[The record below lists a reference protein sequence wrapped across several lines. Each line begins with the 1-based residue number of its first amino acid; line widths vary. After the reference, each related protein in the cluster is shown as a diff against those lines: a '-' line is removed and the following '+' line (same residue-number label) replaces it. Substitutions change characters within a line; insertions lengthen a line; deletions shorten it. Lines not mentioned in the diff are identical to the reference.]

1 MAAIIVTTIQ
11 LAFQFPYFIEL
22 YEKNYHSYKRYG
34 IVKKINV

>member
-22 YEKNYHSYKRYG
+22 YEKIITAIKDMTS
-34 IVKKINV
+34 